1 MQHCRQEKRACIAI
15 TIGAQSSKN
24 PRLPGKVGRKEDLWK
39 RGSSVGFRFSRPWS
53 HVRGRGRG
61 RARVVCVSQLAS
73 LSLLSPSSDCL
84 HFHHHHH
91 SPPPSP
97 PLRAASPLINL
108 HLSPLSTVLCSPTFG
123 SIAAADCIPRFP
135 SSRLVR
141 DYFISLQRFSLRLYQ
156 RPATHL
162 HLFPIRKR
170 ICIAFRH
177 LSRLL

>member
-1 MQHCRQEKRACIAI
+1 MHSHHDRSTEFQKSSSRRQNRAQRGFVEERIKCRFQI
-15 TIGAQSSKN
+15 
-24 PRLPGKVGRKEDLWK
+24 
-39 RGSSVGFRFSRPWS
+39 
-53 HVRGRGRG
+53 
-61 RARVVCVSQLAS
+61 LAS
-73 LSLLSPSSDCL
+73 LEPCARARASESRVCLATRLLVPPFTILRPSSSSSSSSS
-84 HFHHHHH
+84 FS
-91 SPPPSP
+91 SPTP